1 MNFEDFGLNKSLLES
16 ITAMGF
22 KEPSPIQIQAIPLV
36 LEGKDIVAQ
45 AHTGTGKTAAF
56 GLPCLQNIKKNK
68 GVEMLVIT
76 PTREL
81 ANQVS
86 DELFAYGK
94 NDNIQTATIFG
105 GQSYTQQIDKV
116 RRGAHVVVATP
127 GRLLDLLKGKR
138 LGDFSPSMVVLDE
151 ADEMLDMGFLDD
163 IQEIFSFLP
172 PDRQTLLF
180 SATMPK
186 PIQNLAKKILRDP
199 QIVRVTTAAEGA
211 ISIDIEELYCVID
224 ERERDDAIV
233 RLMDSETPT
242 KSVVFCRTKSEVDR
256 LSTMLMARGHL
267 AKGLHGDME
276 QRQRESV
283 MRSFHSGVVT
293 LLVATDVAARGL
305 DVRGV
310 SHVINYHI
318 PFESE
323 SYTHRIGRTARAG
336 EKGKAIT
343 LVTPHEWRD
352 LKRIKQSVGSKMVHR
367 PLPTVADVQKA
378 NGKQLMLKLQNQK
391 INEFADVFFEML
403 VNKMGIEQAAQKLMS
418 FILESNAVEGP
429 QSIGL
434 EGERLK
440 RFFFDVDRKGGDFGG
455 GAPYRGNFRRGG
467 GGKPSGG
474 GYKGGGGY
482 RGGSSSGGGS
492 RGGSSGGGKSFGG
505 GKFKPKAK

>member
-1 MNFEDFGLNKSLLES
+1 MNFEDFGLRSNLLQS
-16 ITAMGF
+16 IAAMGF
-22 KEPSPIQIQAIPLV
+22 TEPSPIQKQAIPLV
-36 LEGKDIVAQ
+36 LQGKDIIAQ

-56 GLPCLQNIKKNK
+56 GLPCLHRIQKKN

-94 NDNIQTATIFG
+94 NDGVQTATVFG

-116 RRGAHVVVATP
+116 RRGAQVVVATP
-127 GRLLDLLKGKR
+127 GRLLDLLKGSR
-138 LGDFSPSMVVLDE
+138 LGDFAPTMVVLDE

-163 IQEIFSFLP
+163 IQEIFTFLP
-172 PDRQTLLF
+172 HDRQTLMF

-186 PIQNLAKKILRDP
+186 PIQVLAKKILRDP
-199 QIVRVTTAAEGA
+199 ELVRVATPGDGV
-211 ISIDIEELYCVID
+211 INKDIEELYCVID
-224 ERERDDAIV
+224 ENERDDAIV
-233 RLMDSETPT
+233 RLMDSEEPT

-256 LSTMLMARGHL
+256 LSTMLMARGYL

-283 MRSFHSGVVT
+283 MRSFHSGIVT

-323 SYTHRIGRTARAG
+323 SYIHRIGRTARAG

-343 LVTPHEWRD
+343 LVTPREWRD
-352 LKRIKQSVGSKMVHR
+352 LKRIKQTVGSNMVHQ
-367 PLPTVADVQKA
+367 PLPTIADVQKA
-378 NGKQLMLKLQNQK
+378 NGKRLMIELQNQK
-391 INEFADVFFEML
+391 IHEFAGVFFEAL
-403 VNKMGIEQAAQKLMS
+403 VSKMGIEQAAQKLMS
-418 FILESNAVEGP
+418 YILESDEVEGP
-429 QSIGL
+429 HSIGL

-440 RFFFDVDRKGGDFGG
+440 RFFFDVERKGDFGG
-455 GAPYRGNFRRGG
+455 TKPRGNFRGNFRRGG
-467 GGKPSGG
+467 KPGGKSG
-474 GYKGGGGY
+474 GYKGKFGDSHKGGGF
-482 RGGSSSGGGS
+482 GGGS
-492 RGGSSGGGKSFGG
+492 R
-505 GKFKPKAK
+505 KPKPKPKKGR